1 MSKSARVF
9 KLTKEKIMRNRCAFT
24 LIEILVVVAIIGI
37 LAAILFPVFSRAR
50 EMGRRAACISN
61 LKQIGLAISGYS
73 ADFDEKMPYGY
84 LYYAPGPS
92 PTDLRMWDDLI
103 QPYLKNY
110 QVLVCPSHAQPIA
123 YDYRRAILPNP
134 FLKSYA
140 ANELT
145 DAPSSTLST
154 LAAMP
159 RGNPLGPPTGLASFA
174 EVSTTITL
182 GECISGDAT
191 VAEFDFFART
201 DAGFNGTQTL
211 CLDKR
216 HSGGSNYLFA
226 DGHVKW
232 LGKTT
237 TSMWTLAAD

>member
-1 MSKSARVF
+1 MTTQFAPWR
-9 KLTKEKIMRNRCAFT
+9 RAFT

-50 EMGRRAACISN
+50 EMSRRASCASN
-61 LKQIGLAISGYS
+61 LKQIGLAIAAYS

-84 LYYAPGPS
+84 LYYAPGASPS
-92 PTDLRMWDDLI
+92 DLRMWDDLI
-103 QPYLKNY
+103 QPYLKSY
-110 QVLVCPSHAQPIA
+110 QVLVCPSHARPIA
-123 YDYRRAILPNP
+123 YDYRRTITPNP

-145 DAPSSTLST
+145 DAPGST

-159 RGNPLGPPTGLASFA
+159 RGNPLGPPTSLASFA
-174 EVSTTITL
+174 EVSTTILL
-182 GECISGDAT
+182 GECVSGDVT

-201 DAGFNGTQTL
+201 DAGFNGTETL
-211 CLDKR
+211 CVDKR
-216 HSGGSNYLFA
+216 HNGGSNSLFA

-232 LGKTT
+232 QRQTT
-237 TSMWTLAAD
+237 TSMWTLSAD